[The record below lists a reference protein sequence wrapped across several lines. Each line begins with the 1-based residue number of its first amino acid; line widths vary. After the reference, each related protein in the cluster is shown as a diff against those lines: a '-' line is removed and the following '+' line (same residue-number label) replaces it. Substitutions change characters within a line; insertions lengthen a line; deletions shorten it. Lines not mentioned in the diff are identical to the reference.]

1 MPIFK
6 TFSPLAR
13 PEKHAVA
20 PLYLHPNSTQT
31 PSRRLL
37 FCTIWNAL
45 PPFNPG
51 YLLHRYSLV
60 TLYRNLKRGYNN
72 ARRIRD

>member
-6 TFSPLAR
+6 TFSPQSR
-13 PEKHAVA
+13 PEKHTAA

-37 FCTIWNAL
+37 FCTVWKPL
-45 PPFNPG
+45 PPFNLA
-51 YLLHRYSLV
+51 YLLQRYRFV
-60 TLYRNLKRGYNN
+60 IRYKNL
-72 ARRIRD
+72 

>member
-13 PEKHAVA
+13 PEKHTPA

-31 PSRRLL
+31 PSRQLL
-37 FCTIWNAL
+37 FCTIWKPL

-51 YLLHRYSLV
+51 YLLQRYRFV
-60 TLYRNLKRGYNN
+60 IRYRNLKRGYNN
-72 ARRIRD
+72 ARRIGD

>member
-13 PEKHAVA
+13 PKKHTAA

-31 PSRRLL
+31 PSRQLP
-37 FCTIWNAL
+37 FCTTRNAL
-45 PPFNPG
+45 PPFNPA
-51 YLLHRYSLV
+51 YLLQRYSLV

-72 ARRIRD
+72 ARRIGD

>member
-6 TFSPLAR
+6 TFSPQSR
-13 PEKHAVA
+13 PEKHTPA

-37 FCTIWNAL
+37 FCSIWKPL

-72 ARRIRD
+72 ARRMGD